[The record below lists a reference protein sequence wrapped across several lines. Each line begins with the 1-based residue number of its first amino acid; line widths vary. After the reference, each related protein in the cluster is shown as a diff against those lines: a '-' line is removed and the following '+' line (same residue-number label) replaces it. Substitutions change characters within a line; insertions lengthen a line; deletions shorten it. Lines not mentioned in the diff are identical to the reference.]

1 MWILPKQLMSAF
13 ALDTEALTLD
23 SVELSQTCAQSLM
36 RRSKPSPAKTFL
48 REWKAGNLMRLR
60 SGAISSPSL
69 GQSFLG
75 WWTFS
80 LAATRVSHSVQQ
92 ASEPEQ
98 MTQDTCGH
106 LSQVAFKFYDP
117 DCVSSRML
125 KDTLALDSE
134 KSLQTWKALVTKR
147 RGEYSQRLSAA
158 RLTSAKE
165 SSSWPS
171 PVASEV
177 RQGFQDRSR
186 GMKGSQE
193 SLTTVVLKTSGLLD
207 PVNPSTHGSRPELW
221 ATPSAFDGQRPAETM
236 EEWKIRNA
244 KKKEQ
249 NPNLGT
255 LHKPLTVQVT
265 EQKNRPELWLT
276 PRANEPT
283 ADNNFVARN
292 GDRGEHCHVSLTSQT
307 KAWATPEGMAGGKIS
322 RGGKRK
328 DELLLTGQVKQSSNG
343 KLNPRWVETLMGL
356 PVGWT
361 MPSCQFP
368 MTTAQ
373 TNCACLGT
381 ESSQQQQH

>member
-1 MWILPKQLMSAF
+1 MWILPKSLISAF

-36 RRSKPSPAKTFL
+36 RRSKPSPAKTYL

-60 SGAISSPSL
+60 SGAISSRFL

-117 DCVSSRML
+117 DCASSRTW

-134 KSLQTWKALVTKR
+134 RSLQTWRLLVTKR
-147 RGEYSQRLSAA
+147 RGEYSQRLNAA
-158 RLTSAKE
+158 RLTRE
-165 SSSWPS
+165 NGCSSWPS

-193 SLTTVVLKTSGLLD
+193 SLTTVVLKTSGPAD
-207 PVNPSTHGSRPELW
+207 PANPSTHGSRPE
-221 ATPSAFDGQRPAETM
+221 S
-236 EEWKIRNA
+236 
-244 KKKEQ
+244 
-249 NPNLGT
+249 
-255 LHKPLTVQVT
+255 
-265 EQKNRPELWLT
+265 
-276 PRANEPT
+276 
-283 ADNNFVARN
+283 
-292 GDRGEHCHVSLTSQT
+292 
-307 KAWATPEGMAGGKIS
+307 WATPEGMAGGKIS

-328 DELLLTGQVKQSSNG
+328 NELLLTGQVKAWPTPASSTGSGGPHGLDGGAGARSMLPEDMQRSSG

-356 PVGWT
+356 PVAWT
-361 MPSCQFP
+361 MPSCQSP
-368 MTTAQ
+368 VTIAQ
-373 TNCACLGT
+373 TNCAFLAT
-381 ESSQQQQH
+381 ELSQPQQP